1 MVTGPTHNSAQ
12 AQDTTRPNAPLHQS
26 EMDQRIEVALKKDI
40 PNRIEE
46 AAVVRTFVE
55 DDEEQLNSDD
65 DISDY
70 NDVLDT
76 GDNILLGYYV
86 KVQARNP
93 RARERKTRGKSNLST
108 AS

>member
-1 MVTGPTHNSAQ
+1 MP
-12 AQDTTRPNAPLHQS
+12 
-26 EMDQRIEVALKKDI
+26 IK
-40 PNRIEE
+40 IEE
-46 AAVVRTFVE
+46 QVQAKNFLD

-86 KVQARNP
+86 KSK
-93 RARERKTRGKSNLST
+93 RKKDKRKIQFKHCVLRVNNKEYLIHNAKGEFKWAAGDRGR
-108 AS
+108 